1 MNLAKS
7 DTGMSASEIAIQLQR
22 MFAFGD
28 ALCRALGEH
37 LDESQPQVATRMV
50 WDRRQGF
57 CQLCFGRRER
67 RFAIGHKIVC
77 ALERVRR
84 RRTNQRLD
92 IAGISGERAIEKVA
106 NLRDIVWGQTLIEP
120 SQALKIQV

>member
-37 LDESQPQVATRMV
+37 LDES
-50 WDRRQGF
+50 
-57 CQLCFGRRER
+57 
-67 RFAIGHKIVC
+67 
-77 ALERVRR
+77 
-84 RRTNQRLD
+84 
-92 IAGISGERAIEKVA
+92 
-106 NLRDIVWGQTLIEP
+106 
-120 SQALKIQV
+120 